1 MLALPHIPNPSAEG
15 EHNVSDTITPKELA
29 EMRQRRDNFV
39 LIDVRRQDDFE
50 KDPSTIPGAIRRLP
64 ESVESWAS
72 ELPAESPVVVYCVRG
87 GSVSQSVTP
96 ALRGFGLDATY
107 VEGGIEAWVGG
118 GGDVEPADQA

>member
-1 MLALPHIPNPSAEG
+1 M
-15 EHNVSDTITPKELA
+15 SDTISPQELD

-39 LIDVRRQDDFE
+39 LIDVRRQQDFE
-50 KDPSTIPGAIRRLP
+50 KDPSIIPGAIRRLP

-72 ELPAESPVVVYCVRG
+72 ELPAKTRVVVYCVRG

-107 VEGGIEAWVGG
+107 VEGGIEAWIGDGG
-118 GGDVEPADQA
+118 EVVPADQA